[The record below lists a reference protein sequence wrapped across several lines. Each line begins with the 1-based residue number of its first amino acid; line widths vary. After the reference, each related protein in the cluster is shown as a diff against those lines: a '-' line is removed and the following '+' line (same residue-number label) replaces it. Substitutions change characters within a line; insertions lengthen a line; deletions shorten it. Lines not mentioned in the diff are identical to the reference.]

1 MDANAKS
8 KSRRA
13 NNKAPE
19 LSEKEVED
27 AVKLAEKITSD
38 QVEDELMHENIKEGF
53 SNEFAKELYHPDK
66 LTEPIKTIEVNNMNF
81 LNNSKYLLRWSKDSK
96 HY

>member
-53 SNEFAKELYHPDK
+53 SNEFAKELYRPDK

-81 LNNSKYLLRWSKDSK
+81 LNNSKYLLR
-96 HY
+96 